1 MFLNVQGRVLF
12 DALVYSGDS
21 SGGGGVHS
29 EVFLLDIDQKCSA
42 LAKKHLSM
50 YKLRRKVAIDI
61 DSQCSVFAAF
71 NKDFE
76 VSSEDSSEQSSDTVS
91 ETPLGDDGVM
101 KFPDPRLSALG
112 TRILISAEDA
122 AGQISSHLPA
132 DTQLCSAEDFIQYR
146 CRLGVTEGAGE
157 IVTGKST
164 PLEYNLGKLPPL
176 TAL

>member
-71 NKDFE
+71 NKDYE
-76 VSSEDSSEQSSDTVS
+76 VSSEDSEQSSDTVS